1 MDILYDSKNILI
13 EYIQDKY
20 KTHLND
26 KKILLIK
33 ENTINEEI
41 DKIYDNNLKEIKS
54 IIRNKLKEKYEAP
67 AIENI
72 IMELFINKDD
82 NISKL
87 CDELKILQDAN
98 YLELEIPIINNSLN
112 LNISIQDNYIKL
124 NSIKYNILNEN
135 NISDDD
141 RDKFTKIEEYSFL
154 YSIDNK
160 ILEEYD
166 DTEKLNAIR
175 DSINNTNNNTNNNNN
190 NKIKIGIYYLKKN
203 CNN

>member
-1 MDILYDSKNILI
+1 MDILYDSKSILI

-33 ENTINEEI
+33 ENTINQEI
-41 DKIYDNNLKEIKS
+41 DKIYDNNIKEIKS
-54 IIRNKLKEKYEAP
+54 IIRTKLKENYESP

-82 NISKL
+82 NILKL
-87 CDELKILQDAN
+87 CEELKLLQKAN
-98 YLELEIPIINNSLN
+98 YLEIEIPIINNSLN

-135 NISDDD
+135 NISNDDMA
-141 RDKFTKIEEYSFL
+141 KFEKIERYSFL

-160 ILEEYD
+160 ILEEHD
-166 DTEKLNAIR
+166 DKQKLNIIK
-175 DSINNTNNNTNNNNN
+175 DTINNSIIN
-190 NKIKIGIYYLKKN
+190 NKIKIGVYYLKKN
-203 CNN
+203 CDN

>member
-1 MDILYDSKNILI
+1 MDILYDSKSILI

-33 ENTINEEI
+33 ENTINQEI
-41 DKIYDNNLKEIKS
+41 DKIYDNNIKEIKS
-54 IIRNKLKEKYEAP
+54 IIRTKLKENYESP

-82 NISKL
+82 NILKL
-87 CDELKILQDAN
+87 CEELKLLQKAN
-98 YLELEIPIINNSLN
+98 YLEIEIPIINNSLN

-135 NISDDD
+135 NISNDDMA
-141 RDKFTKIEEYSFL
+141 KF
-154 YSIDNK
+154 
-160 ILEEYD
+160 
-166 DTEKLNAIR
+166 EK
-175 DSINNTNNNTNNNNN
+175 
-190 NKIKIGIYYLKKN
+190 
-203 CNN
+203 

>member
-20 KTHLND
+20 KTYLND

-41 DKIYDNNLKEIKS
+41 DKIYDNNLKDIKS
-54 IIRNKLKEKYEAP
+54 IIRSKLKEKYESP

-72 IMELFINKDD
+72 IMELFINKED

-87 CDELKILQDAN
+87 CEELKILQKAN
-98 YLELEIPIINNSLN
+98 YLEIEIPIINNSLN

-135 NISDDD
+135 NVSNYDIL
-141 RDKFTKIEEYSFL
+141 KFEKIEKYSFL

-166 DTEKLNAIR
+166 DTQKLNIIK
-175 DSINNTNNNTNNNNN
+175 DSINNKDID
-190 NKIKIGIYYLKKN
+190 NKIKIGVYYLKKN
-203 CNN
+203 CDN

>member
-20 KTHLND
+20 KTYLND

-72 IMELFINKDD
+72 IMELFINKED

-87 CDELKILQDAN
+87 CDELKILQNAN

-141 RDKFTKIEEYSFL
+141 KEKFKKIEEYCFL

-160 ILEEYD
+160 ILEEYHD
-166 DTEKLNAIR
+166 NKKLDIIKN
-175 DSINNTNNNTNNNNN
+175 SISNNISNNI

>member
-20 KTHLND
+20 KKHLND
-26 KKILLIK
+26 RKILLIK

-41 DKIYDNNLKEIKS
+41 DKIYDNNLKDIKS
-54 IIRNKLKEKYEAP
+54 IIRSKLKEKYESP

-72 IMELFINKDD
+72 IMELFINKED

-87 CDELKILQDAN
+87 CEELKILQKAN
-98 YLELEIPIINNSLN
+98 YLEIEIPIINNSLN

-135 NISDDD
+135 NVSNDDIL
-141 RDKFTKIEEYSFL
+141 KFEKIEKYSFL

-166 DTEKLNAIR
+166 DTQKLNIIK
-175 DSINNTNNNTNNNNN
+175 DSINNKDID
-190 NKIKIGIYYLKKN
+190 NKIKIGVYYLKKN
-203 CNN
+203 CDN

>member
-26 KKILLIK
+26 RKILLIK
-33 ENTINEEI
+33 ENTITEEI
-41 DKIYDNNLKEIKS
+41 DKIYDNNLKDIKS
-54 IIRNKLKEKYEAP
+54 IIRSKLKEKYESP

-72 IMELFINKDD
+72 IMDLFINKED

-87 CDELKILQDAN
+87 CEELKILQKAN
-98 YLELEIPIINNSLN
+98 YLEIEIPIINNSLN

-135 NISDDD
+135 NVSNDDIL
-141 RDKFTKIEEYSFL
+141 KFEKIEKYSFL

-166 DTEKLNAIR
+166 DTQKLNIIK
-175 DSINNTNNNTNNNNN
+175 DSINNTDID
-190 NKIKIGIYYLKKN
+190 NKIKIGVYYLKKN
-203 CNN
+203 CDN

>member
-20 KTHLND
+20 KTYLND

-41 DKIYDNNLKEIKS
+41 DKIYDNNLKDIKS
-54 IIRNKLKEKYEAP
+54 IIRNKLKEKYEPP

-72 IMELFINKDD
+72 IMELFINKED

-87 CDELKILQDAN
+87 CEELKILQKAN
-98 YLELEIPIINNSLN
+98 YLEIEIPIINNSLN

-141 RDKFTKIEEYSFL
+141 KEKFKKIEDYCFL
-154 YSIDNK
+154 YSINNK
-160 ILEEYD
+160 ILQEYHD
-166 DTEKLNAIR
+166 NEKLNIIK
-175 DSINNTNNNTNNNNN
+175 DSINNTEID

-203 CNN
+203 CIN

>member
-20 KTHLND
+20 KTYLND

-41 DKIYDNNLKEIKS
+41 DKIYDNNVKDIKS
-54 IIRNKLKEKYEAP
+54 IIRSKLKEKYESP

-72 IMELFINKDD
+72 IMELFINKED

-87 CDELKILQDAN
+87 CEELKILQKAN

-141 RDKFTKIEEYSFL
+141 KEKFKKIEEYSFL

-160 ILEEYD
+160 ILEEYHD
-166 DTEKLNAIR
+166 NKKLDIIKN
-175 DSINNTNNNTNNNNN
+175 SISNNISNNI

>member
-20 KTHLND
+20 KKHLND

-33 ENTINEEI
+33 ENTIKEEI

-54 IIRNKLKEKYEAP
+54 IIRNKLKEKYESP

-72 IMELFINKDD
+72 IMELFINKQD

-87 CDELKILQDAN
+87 CEELKILQNAN
-98 YLELEIPIINNSLN
+98 YLESEIPIINNSLN
-112 LNISIQDNYIKL
+112 LSISIQDNYIKL
-124 NSIKYNILNEN
+124 NSIKYDILNKN
-135 NISDDD
+135 NVSDDD
-141 RDKFTKIEEYSFL
+141 IKIFKKIEEYSFL

-166 DTEKLNAIR
+166 ENKKLNIIK
-175 DSINNTNNNTNNNNN
+175 DCINNNID
-190 NKIKIGIYYLKKN
+190 NKIKIGVYYLKKN
-203 CNN
+203 CDN

>member
-20 KTHLND
+20 KTYLND

-41 DKIYDNNLKEIKS
+41 DKIYDNNLKDIKS
-54 IIRNKLKEKYEAP
+54 IIRSKLKEKYESP

-72 IMELFINKDD
+72 IMDLFINKED

-87 CDELKILQDAN
+87 CEELKILQKAN
-98 YLELEIPIINNSLN
+98 YLEIEIPIINNSLN

-135 NISDDD
+135 NVSNDDIL
-141 RDKFTKIEEYSFL
+141 KFEKIEKYSFL

-166 DTEKLNAIR
+166 DTQKLNIIK
-175 DSINNTNNNTNNNNN
+175 DSINNKNID
-190 NKIKIGIYYLKKN
+190 NKIKIGVYYLKKN
-203 CNN
+203 CDN

>member
-26 KKILLIK
+26 RKILLIK

-41 DKIYDNNLKEIKS
+41 NKIYDNNLRDIKS
-54 IIRNKLKEKYEAP
+54 IIRSKLKEKYESP

-72 IMELFINKDD
+72 IMELFINKED

-87 CDELKILQDAN
+87 CEELKILQKAN
-98 YLELEIPIINNSLN
+98 YLEIEIPIINNSLN

-135 NISDDD
+135 NVSNDDIL
-141 RDKFTKIEEYSFL
+141 KFEKIEKYSFL

-166 DTEKLNAIR
+166 DTQKLNIIK
-175 DSINNTNNNTNNNNN
+175 DSINNTDID
-190 NKIKIGIYYLKKN
+190 NKIKIGVYYLKKN
-203 CNN
+203 CDN

>member
-26 KKILLIK
+26 RKILLIK
-33 ENTINEEI
+33 ENTITEEI
-41 DKIYDNNLKEIKS
+41 DKIYDNNLKDIKS
-54 IIRNKLKEKYEAP
+54 IIRSKLKEKYESP

-72 IMELFINKDD
+72 IMELFINKED

-87 CDELKILQDAN
+87 CEELKILQKAN
-98 YLELEIPIINNSLN
+98 YLEIEIPIINNSLN

-135 NISDDD
+135 NVSNDDIL
-141 RDKFTKIEEYSFL
+141 KFEKIEKYSFL

-166 DTEKLNAIR
+166 DTQKLNIIK
-175 DSINNTNNNTNNNNN
+175 DSINNTDID
-190 NKIKIGIYYLKKN
+190 NKIKIGVYYLKKN
-203 CNN
+203 CDN

>member
-1 MDILYDSKNILI
+1 MDILYDSKSILI

-33 ENTINEEI
+33 ENTINQEI
-41 DKIYDNNLKEIKS
+41 DKIYDNNIKEIKS
-54 IIRNKLKEKYEAP
+54 IIRTKLKENYESP

-82 NISKL
+82 NILKL
-87 CDELKILQDAN
+87 CEELKLLQKAN
-98 YLELEIPIINNSLN
+98 YLEIEIPIINNSLN

-135 NISDDD
+135 NISNDDMA
-141 RDKFTKIEEYSFL
+141 KFEKIERYSFL

-160 ILEEYD
+160 ILEEHD
-166 DTEKLNAIR
+166 DKQKLNIIK
-175 DSINNTNNNTNNNNN
+175 DTINNSIIN
-190 NKIKIGIYYLKKN
+190 NKIKIIVYYLKKN
-203 CNN
+203 CDN

>member
-20 KTHLND
+20 KKHLND
-26 KKILLIK
+26 RKILLIK

-41 DKIYDNNLKEIKS
+41 DKIYDNNLKDIKS
-54 IIRNKLKEKYEAP
+54 IIRSKLKEKYESP

-72 IMELFINKDD
+72 IMELFINKED

-87 CDELKILQDAN
+87 CEELKILQKAN
-98 YLELEIPIINNSLN
+98 YLEIEIPIINNSLN

-135 NISDDD
+135 NVSNYDIL
-141 RDKFTKIEEYSFL
+141 KFEKIEKYSFL

-166 DTEKLNAIR
+166 DTQKLNIIK
-175 DSINNTNNNTNNNNN
+175 DSINNKDID
-190 NKIKIGIYYLKKN
+190 NKIKIGVYYLKKN
-203 CNN
+203 CDN

>member
-20 KTHLND
+20 KTYLND

-33 ENTINEEI
+33 ENSINYEI

-54 IIRNKLKEKYEAP
+54 IIRNKLKQNYEAP

-72 IMELFINKDD
+72 IMELFINKQD

-87 CDELKILQDAN
+87 CEELKILQNAN
-98 YLELEIPIINNSLN
+98 YLESEIPIINNSLN
-112 LNISIQDNYIKL
+112 LSISIQDNYIKL
-124 NSIKYNILNEN
+124 NSIKYDILNKN
-135 NISDDD
+135 NVSDDD
-141 RDKFTKIEEYSFL
+141 IKIFKKIEEYSFL

-166 DTEKLNAIR
+166 ENKKLNIIK
-175 DSINNTNNNTNNNNN
+175 DCINNNID
-190 NKIKIGIYYLKKN
+190 NKIKIGVYYLKKN
-203 CNN
+203 CDN

>member
-26 KKILLIK
+26 RKILLIK

-41 DKIYDNNLKEIKS
+41 DKIYDNNLKDIKS
-54 IIRNKLKEKYEAP
+54 IIRSKLKEKYESP

-72 IMELFINKDD
+72 IMELFINKED

-87 CDELKILQDAN
+87 CEELKILQKAN
-98 YLELEIPIINNSLN
+98 YLEIEIPIINNSLN

-135 NISDDD
+135 NVSNYDIL
-141 RDKFTKIEEYSFL
+141 KFEKIEKYSFL

-166 DTEKLNAIR
+166 DTQKLNIIK
-175 DSINNTNNNTNNNNN
+175 DSINNTDID
-190 NKIKIGIYYLKKN
+190 NKIKIGVYYLKKN
-203 CNN
+203 CDN

>member
-20 KTHLND
+20 KKHLND

-33 ENTINEEI
+33 ENTIKEEI

-54 IIRNKLKEKYEAP
+54 IIRNKLKEKYESP

-82 NISKL
+82 NILKL
-87 CDELKILQDAN
+87 CDELKILQRAN

-112 LNISIQDNYIKL
+112 LNISIQNNYIKL

-166 DTEKLNAIR
+166 DTEKLNVIR
-175 DSINNTNNNTNNNNN
+175 DSINNTNNN

>member
-20 KTHLND
+20 KKHLND
-26 KKILLIK
+26 RKILLIK

-41 DKIYDNNLKEIKS
+41 DKIYDNNLKDIKS
-54 IIRNKLKEKYEAP
+54 IIRSKLKEKYESP

-72 IMELFINKDD
+72 IMELFINKED

-87 CDELKILQDAN
+87 CEELKILQKAN
-98 YLELEIPIINNSLN
+98 YLEIEIPIINNSLN

-124 NSIKYNILNEN
+124 NSIKYNILNKN
-135 NISDDD
+135 NVSNDDIL
-141 RDKFTKIEEYSFL
+141 KFEKIEKYSFL

-166 DTEKLNAIR
+166 DTQKLNIIK
-175 DSINNTNNNTNNNNN
+175 DSINNTDID
-190 NKIKIGIYYLKKN
+190 NKIKIGVYYLKKN
-203 CNN
+203 CDN